1 MKKFFLFFCLIFSTS
16 LLFAQSPQGITF
28 QAVARDPAG
37 NAAKLRQISV
47 IDRIL
52 SGSSNGIV
60 VWEERHELTTNAEGV
75 FTIIIGKGTKLSG
88 TATLFDNIKWDQ
100 GLVFFNLKVAV
111 APTLPNPTW
120 TADANF
126 IDLGTSQFW
135 SVPYALSSGTTNG
148 ISGKEDVSNKSTS
161 ISLGRSDVLYPS
173 QNAVKTYVDATVSS
187 GAPDADDI
195 IKGKIKLAGDL
206 GGTADLPRVPALALK
221 APINNPTF
229 TGTVNGITKAMVGLG
244 NVDNTSDANKAI
256 STLTQAA
263 LTLKAPLASPT
274 FTGTPTLPTGTIAV
288 TQSSGNNS
296 TAVATTAYVDA
307 AITSGSVADAT
318 TISLGKIQLAGDLGG
333 IASAPTV
340 PGLALK
346 APLASPTFTGTPT
359 LPTGTIAV
367 TQSSGNNSTAVA
379 TTAYVDAAITSGSV
393 ADATTISLGKIQ
405 LAGDLGGIAS
415 APTVPGL
422 ALKAPLAS
430 PTFTGTPTLPT
441 GTIAVTQSSGNNST
455 AVATTAYVDA
465 AITSGSVADATTI
478 SLGKIQL
485 AGDLGGIASAPTV
498 PGLAL
503 KAPLASPTFTGTVS
517 GITSSMVGLGNV
529 DNTSDASKAI
539 STLTQAALDLKAPLA
554 SPTFT
559 GTVGGLTKAM
569 VGLGNVDN
577 TSDASKAISTLT
589 QAALDLK
596 APLASPTFTG
606 TVGGLTKAMV
616 GLGNVDNTSDA
627 SKAISTLTQ
636 AALDL
641 KAPLASPTFTGTVS
655 GAAAIFSGTVDATA
669 FNVTSDRRLKTDIKP
684 LSNSLESIMKLNPV
698 SYKKKATL
706 SSTDY
711 SIKENGFI
719 AQELQ
724 KVMPILVQEGA
735 DATKI
740 LTVNYISIIPV
751 LTKAIQEQQKQIADQ
766 QKQINDLKV
775 LVEKLINKK

>member
-1 MKKFFLFFCLIFSTS
+1 M
-16 LLFAQSPQGITF
+16 
-28 QAVARDPAG
+28 
-37 NAAKLRQISV
+37 
-47 IDRIL
+47 
-52 SGSSNGIV
+52 
-60 VWEERHELTTNAEGV
+60 
-75 FTIIIGKGTKLSG
+75 
-88 TATLFDNIKWDQ
+88 
-100 GLVFFNLKVAV
+100 
-111 APTLPNPTW
+111 
-120 TADANF
+120 
-126 IDLGTSQFW
+126 
-135 SVPYALSSGTTNG
+135 
-148 ISGKEDVSNKSTS
+148 
-161 ISLGRSDVLYPS
+161 
-173 QNAVKTYVDATVSS
+173 
-187 GAPDADDI
+187 
-195 IKGKIKLAGDL
+195 
-206 GGTADLPRVPALALK
+206 
-221 APINNPTF
+221 
-229 TGTVNGITKAMVGLG
+229 
-244 NVDNTSDANKAI
+244 
-256 STLTQAA
+256 
-263 LTLKAPLASPT
+263 
-274 FTGTPTLPTGTIAV
+274 
-288 TQSSGNNS
+288 
-296 TAVATTAYVDA
+296 
-307 AITSGSVADAT
+307 
-318 TISLGKIQLAGDLGG
+318 
-333 IASAPTV
+333 
-340 PGLALK
+340 
-346 APLASPTFTGTPT
+346 
-359 LPTGTIAV
+359 
-367 TQSSGNNSTAVA
+367 
-379 TTAYVDAAITSGSV
+379 
-393 ADATTISLGKIQ
+393 
-405 LAGDLGGIAS
+405 
-415 APTVPGL
+415 
-422 ALKAPLAS
+422 
-430 PTFTGTPTLPT
+430 PT

>member
-1 MKKFFLFFCLIFSTS
+1 MKKFFLFFCLIFSTILS
-16 LLFAQSPQGITF
+16 FAQSPQGITF

-52 SGSSNGIV
+52 SGSSNGTVI
-60 VWEERHELTTNAEGV
+60 WEERHELTTNAEGV

-88 TATLFDNIKWDQ
+88 SATTFDDIKWDQ

-111 APTLPNPTW
+111 APSLPSPSW

-126 IDLGTSQFW
+126 IDMGTSQFW
-135 SVPYALSSGTTNG
+135 SVPYALSAGTTSG
-148 ISGKEDVSNKSTS
+148 IAGKEDVSNKSTS
-161 ISLGRSDVLYPS
+161 ATLGRSDVLYPS

-288 TQSSGNNS
+288 TQSAGNNS

-307 AITSGSVADAT
+307 GFNIKASIESPTFTGRPTLPTGTIAVTQAPGNGSTALATTAYVDAAVTSGFVADASTIELGKIQLAGDLGGTASSPTVPGLLLKANLASPTFTGTPILPSTTIAVTQSSNDNSTAIATTAYVDAAVTSGSVADATTILLGKIQLAGDLGGTASSPTVPGLLLKANLASPTFTGTPILPSTTIAVTQSPNDNSTALATTAYVDAAVTSGSVADAT

-333 IASAPTV
+333 TASSPTV
-340 PGLALK
+340 PGLTSK

-359 LPTGTIAV
+359 LPTGTIAT
-367 TQSSGNNSTAVA
+367 TQSAGNNSTAVA
-379 TTAYVDAAITSGSV
+379 TTAYVDG
-393 ADATTISLGKIQ
+393 
-405 LAGDLGGIAS
+405 
-415 APTVPGL
+415 
-422 ALKAPLAS
+422 ALVSKAPLAS
-430 PTFTGTPTLPT
+430 PTFTGTLN
-441 GTIAVTQSSGNNST
+441 G
-455 AVATTAYVDA
+455 VD
-465 AITSGSVADATTI
+465 
-478 SLGKIQL
+478 
-485 AGDLGGIASAPTV
+485 
-498 PGLAL
+498 
-503 KAPLASPTFTGTVS
+503 
-517 GITSSMVGLGNV
+517 
-529 DNTSDASKAI
+529 
-539 STLTQAALDLKAPLA
+539 
-554 SPTFT
+554 
-559 GTVGGLTKAM
+559 
-569 VGLGNVDN
+569 
-577 TSDASKAISTLT
+577 
-589 QAALDLK
+589 
-596 APLASPTFTG
+596 
-606 TVGGLTKAMV
+606 
-616 GLGNVDNTSDA
+616 
-627 SKAISTLTQ
+627 
-636 AALDL
+636 
-641 KAPLASPTFTGTVS
+641 
-655 GAAAIFSGTVDATA
+655 AIFSGDITAATVNGIST
-669 FNVTSDRRLKTDIKP
+669 TPSDKRLKTDIKP
-684 LSNSLESIMKLNPV
+684 LSIGIEAIMKLNPV
-698 SYKKKATL
+698 SYKKKISI

-724 KVMPILVQEGA
+724 KIIPIVVKVGTDENKL
-735 DATKI
+735 
-740 LTVNYISIIPV
+740 LSVNYISIIPV
-751 LTKAIQEQQKQIADQ
+751 LTKAMQEQQKQIADQ
-766 QKQINDLKV
+766 QKQINDLKA

>member
-263 LTLKAPLASPT
+263 LT
-274 FTGTPTLPTGTIAV
+274 
-288 TQSSGNNS
+288 
-296 TAVATTAYVDA
+296 
-307 AITSGSVADAT
+307 
-318 TISLGKIQLAGDLGG
+318 
-333 IASAPTV
+333 
-340 PGLALK
+340 LK